1 MSENIYNKR
10 GVSAQK
16 EDVHRATRDLDKGLY
31 PQAFCKVYPDYLSG
45 DPEMMNLLHADGAG
59 TKSILA
65 YMYWKETGDISVWDG
80 IAIDAAVMN
89 IDDMLCVGVTDD
101 FIYSSTIGRAKSI
114 IPGEVIERIITSTQ
128 RFFDLMKTY
137 DIHIHFLGGET
148 ADLGDSVR
156 TIVVDGTMAS
166 RSARELIIDNAR
178 IAAGDVIVSLA
189 SFGQTAWEQE
199 YNSGIGSNGLTSARH
214 DVLSHD
220 YYSRYPECS
229 DPAIDEQYM
238 YQGEH
243 RLTDPTETSLDV
255 GKLLL
260 SPTRTFAP
268 LLAQVLARYR
278 KQIHGIIHNTGGAQT
293 KCLHYISDGLHVI
306 KDHLIPHPPVFDLIK
321 SSGQSSWKEMYEV
334 FNMGNRMEI
343 YTNTECAEAIIEMAR
358 LMDIPAQISG
368 RVEAGQG
375 RSLTIESTLGTF
387 RYTK

>member
-1 MSENIYNKR
+1 MTDNIYNKR

-16 EDVHRATRDLDKGLY
+16 EDVHAATKDLDKGLF

-45 DPEMMNLLHADGAG
+45 DDDMMNLLHADGAG

-65 YMYWKETGDISVWDG
+65 YMYWKETGDITVWDG

-89 IDDMLCVGVTDD
+89 LDDMLCVGVTDS

-128 RFFDLMKTY
+128 RFFDAMKSY
-137 DIHIHFLGGET
+137 DINIHFLGGET

-166 RSARELIIDNAR
+166 RSTRRDIVNNAN
-178 IAAGDVIVSLA
+178 IQAGDIILSLA
-189 SFGQTAWEQE
+189 SFGQTPWENE

-220 YYSRYPECS
+220 YYTKYPECS
-229 DPAIDEQYM
+229 DPAIEEAYM
-238 YQGEH
+238 YQGTH
-243 RLTDPTETSLDV
+243 HLTDDTVTSLDV

-268 LLAQVLARYR
+268 LMKIVLDQYR
-278 KQIHGIIHNTGGAQT
+278 DQIHGIIHNTGGAQT
-293 KCLHYISDGLHVI
+293 KVLHYINDDLTVI
-306 KDHLIPHPPVFDLIK
+306 KDNLIPHPPVFDLIK
-321 SSGQSSWKEMYEV
+321 NSGQSTWKEMYEV

-343 YTNTECAEAIIEMAR
+343 YTNQEAAGYIIELANKV
-358 LMDIPAQISG
+358 DIRAQISG
-368 RVEAGQG
+368 RVEAGKG
-375 RSLTIESTLGTF
+375 KNLKIISEVGEF
-387 RYTK
+387 EYAK